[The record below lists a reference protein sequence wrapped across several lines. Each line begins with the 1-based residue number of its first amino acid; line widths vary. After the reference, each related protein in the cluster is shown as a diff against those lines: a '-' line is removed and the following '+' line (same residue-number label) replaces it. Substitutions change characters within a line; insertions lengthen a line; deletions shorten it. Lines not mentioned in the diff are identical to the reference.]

1 MIDRF
6 KLNDIIVV
14 EKDRFTRTQKTSKVG
29 QIGIIMEINNSKQTP
44 LYTVQFHDSIL
55 LPRTRLYYTADN
67 IRLASQREIRE
78 ELNRVLLGSDI
89 M

>member
-1 MIDRF
+1 MISRF
-6 KLNDIIVV
+6 KLNDIVV
-14 EKDRFTRTQKTSKVG
+14 IEKDRFTRTQKMSKIG
-29 QIGIIMEINNSKQTP
+29 QIGVILEINNSKETP
-44 LYTVQFHDSIL
+44 LYTVQFHDSVL

-67 IRLASQREIRE
+67 IRLASQREMRE